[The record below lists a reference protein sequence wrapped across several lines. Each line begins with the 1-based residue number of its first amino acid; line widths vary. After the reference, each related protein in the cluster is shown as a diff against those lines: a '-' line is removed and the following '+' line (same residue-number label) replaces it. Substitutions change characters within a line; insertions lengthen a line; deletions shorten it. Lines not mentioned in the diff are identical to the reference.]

1 MIRVG
6 EVIHGR
12 YEVQQRVG
20 MGGMADVYKA
30 MDRKLNRYVAIKVLK
45 AEFCSDKSFVAKFQA
60 EARAAAGLSHPNI
73 VSVYDVAEEA
83 GAYFIVMELIDGITL
98 KQYIEKKGKL
108 SIKEATSIA
117 IQVSTGIEAAHQNSI
132 IHRDIKPQNII
143 ISKDGKV
150 KIADFGIAKAISA
163 NTNTI
168 STNVMGSVHYS
179 SPEQSRGGYL
189 DAKSDIYSLGIVM
202 FEMVTGRVPFDGD
215 TTVAVAIQHLQEDI
229 PSPTTFAPEV
239 PISLEK
245 IILKCT
251 AKSPSNRYAKAGLLI
266 TDLKQSLITPDAD
279 FVDMEEGNGI
289 KKTAVISMDEMAQ
302 IKNETGRVI
311 GRKTNNSV
319 NVGDNDMRDMNRK
332 NKRNRSYD
340 MDDDI
345 SPKSEKIM
353 GIITIVA
360 AVAIII
366 VIIMII
372 IKIGDFNNKSS
383 VSKKH
388 NNDNIEIEKND
399 NTEAE
404 NSEDDESTTDN
415 ELQENDEE
423 NTERNKNTEQDG
435 SDAVSEEFM
444 IPNKIGNNINEA
456 VSELEAKG
464 LRVIKKEDNQKVGI
478 PLTVINQNP
487 VDKMVVQGDTVELT
501 YIAEK
506 EKITIPAGLENMGE
520 QEVSNTLTEIGFVVK
535 TEFKYHDEIEAGNVI
550 STSPSGGS
558 PLEKGGTV
566 NLVVSKGKEELKMPK
581 LLSMKQK
588 DAIKKIKELG
598 LVIGNVTENVS
609 DKYKKGMVM
618 QQSIQPNALYK
629 KGDSIDIVIS
639 AGVQDVQENFTWL
652 WIGTIN
658 EPDDYTGREVK
669 IVMEQTDGANIQSKN
684 LFEGKNFNFEG
695 HKFKEEAL
703 IPGVDKGKI
712 YVYEKNSS
720 GSYDLLDVSEIRFKA
735 LS

>member
-12 YEVQQRVG
+12 YEIQQRVG

-45 AEFCSDKSFVAKFQA
+45 SEFCSDKSFVAKFQA

-73 VSVYDVAEEA
+73 VSVYDVAEEG

-168 STNVMGSVHYS
+168 SSNVMGSVHYS

-229 PSPTTFAPEV
+229 PSPTVYSPEIPV
-239 PISLEK
+239 SLEQ

-251 AKSPSNRYAKAGLLI
+251 SKSPSNRYAKASLLI
-266 TDLKQSLITPDAD
+266 ADLKQSLITPDEN
-279 FVDMEEGNGI
+279 FVELDYDTDN
-289 KKTAVISMDEMAQ
+289 KKTSVMSMDEMAQ
-302 IKNETGRVI
+302 IKGEASRRI
-311 GRKTNNSV
+311 GRQVKKGYDGMKT
-319 NVGDNDMRDMNRK
+319 DNRG
-332 NKRNRSYD
+332 KRRRPSS

-360 AVAIII
+360 AIAIII
-366 VIIMII
+366 VIVMII
-372 IKIGDFNNKSS
+372 IKIGNVTKPIQKSNES
-383 VSKKH
+383 
-388 NNDNIEIEKND
+388 NIEKTDDNSTKTENLQNSDTDEKPG
-399 NTEAE
+399 
-404 NSEDDESTTDN
+404 DETNAS
-415 ELQENDEE
+415 
-423 NTERNKNTEQDG
+423 G
-435 SDAVSEEFM
+435 EFM
-444 IPNKIGNNINEA
+444 VPNQIGNNIETA
-456 VSELEAKG
+456 TAALEAKG
-464 LRVIKKEDNQKVGI
+464 LIVIKSEDKNAVGI
-478 PLTVINQNP
+478 PFTVISQKP
-487 VDKMVVQGDTVELT
+487 LDKTVVSGDTVELI

-506 EKITIPAGLENMGE
+506 EKISIPSGLEKMGE
-520 QEVSNTLTEIGFVVK
+520 EEVTNTLKEIGFIVK
-535 TEFKYHDEIEAGNVI
+535 PEFKYDEEVEAGKVI
-550 STSPSGGS
+550 STNPKGGTT
-558 PLEKGGTV
+558 LEKGGTV
-566 NLVVSKGKEELKMPK
+566 SIVVSKGKEEFKMPS
-581 LLSMKQK
+581 LLNMTKK
-588 DAIKKIKELG
+588 DAVTKVKELG
-598 LVIGNVTENVS
+598 LVLGEVTENVS
-609 DKYKKGMVM
+609 DKYKEGTVM
-618 QQSIQPNALYK
+618 QQGIDVNASYS
-629 KGDSIDIVIS
+629 KGDKISLVIS
-639 AGVQDVQENFTWL
+639 LGVEDVQEEFVWMWL
-652 WIGTIN
+652 GSLE
-658 EPDDYTGREVK
+658 EPDDYTGKQLK
-669 IVMEQTDGANIQSKN
+669 IVMEQTDGANIKTKT
-684 LFEGKNFNFEG
+684 LFEGNNLDFEER
-695 HKFKEEAL
+695 KFAEYAL
-703 IPGVDKGKI
+703 IPGVDEGKVYI
-712 YVYEKNSS
+712 YEKTSS
-720 GSYDLLDVSEIRFKA
+720 GDYSLLSVTKIKFQTITE
-735 LS
+735 